1 MLDEIL
7 YPLDL
12 SDFEVCVECI
22 KGKRTNIRKLGVERA
37 KDVLE
42 LVHTDICGPF
52 PTTSWNGQQ
61 YFITFIDDYSR
72 YGYLYLIHE
81 KSQSLDVFKT
91 FKVEVELQLGKKIK
105 AIKSDRGGEYYGGY
119 DRSGEQRPRPF
130 VHFLKKCGIV
140 P

>member
-7 YPLDL
+7 DPLDL

-42 LVHTDICGPF
+42 LVHTNIYGRF

-61 YFITFIDDYSR
+61 YFIRFIDDYSR
-72 YGYLYLIHE
+72 YSYLYLIHE
-81 KSQSLDVFKT
+81 KSQFLD
-91 FKVEVELQLGKKIK
+91 I
-105 AIKSDRGGEYYGGY
+105 
-119 DRSGEQRPRPF
+119 
-130 VHFLKKCGIV
+130 LKNF
-140 P
+140 